1 MAWKLDD
8 NKPVYLQLIEQ
19 IKRKILTG
27 EYKAGDKIPSV
38 RDLAMDAAVNPNTM
52 QRALQD
58 LERDG
63 LIFAQRTSG
72 RLVTEDKNMILS
84 LKESFAE
91 ELIEDFIKS
100 LSELGFS
107 KKEIIS
113 AVNTAVGE

>member
-84 LKESFAE
+84 LKESFAK

>member
-58 LERDG
+58 LERD
-63 LIFAQRTSG
+63 
-72 RLVTEDKNMILS
+72 
-84 LKESFAE
+84 
-91 ELIEDFIKS
+91 
-100 LSELGFS
+100 
-107 KKEIIS
+107 
-113 AVNTAVGE
+113 